1 MLNGLLS
8 GNDGAGREL
17 SLFMLLSPIVGIFYV
32 MILLFI
38 TLAYMVKRKRKRPKK
53 KKKTNTNTKK
63 KTNYKNK
70 SIFYIKYCIFYI
82 LIKIQCWS
90 VEG

>member
-38 TLAYMVKRKRKRPKK
+38 TLAYMVKEKEKDQKRRKNPIPILKRRP
-53 KKKTNTNTKK
+53 
-63 KTNYKNK
+63 
-70 SIFYIKYCIFYI
+70 I
-82 LIKIQCWS
+82 IKI
-90 VEG
+90 